1 MMDFCYIH
9 PFSDGNGRTSRA
21 LLCAQ
26 LFNDGYFGCI
36 IPKGDR
42 RKYLAYFTPYFV
54 EHISNPWLEYVAQ
67 RVERFLDEIHE
78 YERSGKVPAFDE
90 WDVIMVI
97 VIIIVFLYH
106 ALYGAS
112 TYFHGSG
119 TRRDLRR
126 YHNNSWVVKT
136 GNI

>member
-1 MMDFCYIH
+1 VNEDRRSQLPTVVRAAAFMMDFCYIH

-90 WDVIMVI
+90 
-97 VIIIVFLYH
+97 
-106 ALYGAS
+106 
-112 TYFHGSG
+112 
-119 TRRDLRR
+119 
-126 YHNNSWVVKT
+126 
-136 GNI
+136 